1 PGSVKVLHGA
11 DYDIRSLDREFNLR
25 INNLFDTQIA
35 ARYAG
40 LCETGLAS
48 LLSEK
53 FGIITEKK
61 HQKSDWSIRPLPED
75 MLAYAARDAAHLIP
89 LYRLLKAELEE
100 KGRLR
105 WVEEESEILSRVRH
119 APAVQGGLFR
129 RVRGAGDLDPRGLA
143 VLEELLQF
151 RNLVAEKRDVPPF
164 HVLGN
169 AQLLE
174 IARTRP
180 TDMGGLEAGSGLRK
194 KQLKALGQGLLERIQ
209 KALQLPADALPVYP
223 KRRAKRQ
230 SRSVVKR
237 MRALKE
243 WRRERAFEM
252 DLDPPLLLTNSQII
266 ALSMARPEAPSDI
279 EGVDG
284 IRRWQQEE
292 FGVEICEVIRQ
303 AV

>member
-1 PGSVKVLHGA
+1 
-11 DYDIRSLDREFNLR
+11 
-25 INNLFDTQIA
+25 
-35 ARYAG
+35 
-40 LCETGLAS
+40 
-48 LLSEK
+48 
-53 FGIITEKK
+53 
-61 HQKSDWSIRPLPED
+61 

-105 WVEEESEILSRVRH
+105 WVEEESEILSGVRH

-143 VLEELLQF
+143 VLEELLRF
-151 RNLVAEKRDVPPF
+151 RNLVAERRDVPPF

-209 KALQLPADALPVYP
+209 KALQLPAQALPVYP

-243 WRRERAFEM
+243 WRRERASEM

-266 ALSMARPEAPSDI
+266 ALSMTRPEAPSDI